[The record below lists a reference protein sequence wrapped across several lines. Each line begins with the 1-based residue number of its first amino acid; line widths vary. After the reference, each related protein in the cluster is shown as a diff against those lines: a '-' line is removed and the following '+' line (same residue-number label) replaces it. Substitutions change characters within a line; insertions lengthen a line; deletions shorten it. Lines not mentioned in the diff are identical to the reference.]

1 MDGWMLLLLNCKKK
15 EKKGQQSASSFRPI
29 SLTSIVSRVMES
41 ITKDEINEALCKKG
55 VATKSILLK

>member
-1 MDGWMLLLLNCKKK
+1 MDAIITQLQEKG
-15 EKKGQQSASSFRPI
+15 KKGQQSASNFRPI